1 MSRHPTPRSSP
12 SLRPI
17 ELLLVGVMLGILGP
31 AGLPSF
37 GSPTAL
43 SKEAALVFDLV
54 AVRSAIERHRL
65 EQLGRAPGA
74 GAGAGAALAADARCP
89 SCFPHGL
96 PHNPVSGLDSVREV
110 ADMPAA
116 PDGSTGWVYASRT
129 GEFRAN
135 VGGTA
140 PSGKTWFDL

>member
-1 MSRHPTPRSSP
+1 MSKRPPAHRPGP

-43 SKEAALVFDLV
+43 SKEAALVFDLC
-54 AVRSAIERHRL
+54 AVRSAIERHKV
-65 EQLGRAPGA
+65 EQLARAQDWVV
-74 GAGAGAALAADARCP
+74 AALAADAHCP

-96 PHNPVSGLDSVREV
+96 PRNPVSALDSVREV
-110 ADMPAA
+110 VDMPAA
-116 PDGSTGWVYASRT
+116 PDGSTGWIYASRT

-135 VGGTA
+135 VRGTA
-140 PSGKTWFDL
+140 PSGKPWFDL

>member
-1 MSRHPTPRSSP
+1 MSRHPTPRPGP

-54 AVRSAIERHRL
+54 AVRSAIERHKLERL
-65 EQLGRAPGA
+65 ACAPGA
-74 GAGAGAALAADARCP
+74 ATALAADARCP

-96 PHNPVSGLDSVREV
+96 PRNPVTGLDSVREV

-116 PDGSTGWVYASRT
+116 PDGSTGWVYARRT

-140 PSGKTWFDL
+140 PSGKAWFDL

>member
-1 MSRHPTPRSSP
+1 
-12 SLRPI
+12 
-17 ELLLVGVMLGILGP
+17 MLGILGP

-54 AVRSAIERHRL
+54 AVRSAIERHAV
-65 EQLGRAPGA
+65 EQLARSPGEPA
-74 GAGAGAALAADARCP
+74 VSALAADTRCP

-96 PHNPVSGLDSVREV
+96 PRNPLCGLDSVREV
-110 ADMPAA
+110 VDMPAA
-116 PDGSTGWVYASRT
+116 PDDSTGWVYASRT

-135 VGGTA
+135 VRGTA
-140 PSGKTWFDL
+140 PSGKPWFDL